1 MAKVNA
7 KTLKTY
13 NHQGFLT
20 SNSGANNSDS
30 PLYPTQE
37 DAYYI
42 DAWSGIELTD
52 PNPAKLVK
60 DIEEGVYDKVHFP
73 TKRFLNDLKVKDLA
87 GGLKKFNNLHEL
99 DEQPEGEHFVFY
111 LDGVPKHQQ
120 SKTREIIIRVM
131 SHPDFIYRKE
141 QNSGRKPQIIVNKGL
156 QSVLAWGI
164 HRNQTDHL
172 GNVIP
177 DHFHIFRSAHCITD
191 KNYGVSTNDKGE
203 FTPFINAA
211 NPNKRIVNAALLL
224 KDNKVRLIVENQ
236 INRALADAGIE
247 ATVEIGSLQEKIGA
261 PEDLKSE
268 KIKKEAEEN
277 NEPFAEV
284 AQKHI
289 NDQSL
294 SEEDISDSLS
304 SHGNLDEESIEKLED
319 IIKKTAFDSVQQVKL
334 KQSRIKDLMAEIVK
348 EEQEL
353 QAINKGILYEAK
365 YIQTKNLLNET
376 SRKLE
381 SVNKELEEANKL
393 NDDFNEKI
401 IENTNT
407 ISNLNDEL
415 ARERKYNEE
424 QELQLNQLEKEL
436 ETEKNINAENSAL
449 ITTLTDK
456 NTVLTANL
464 EVEQEKTADLTDK
477 NAILAANLELEQGKT
492 AELTAENAEL
502 KEKHKIEIATLRSE
516 FAQKLVKYRKNF
528 VARVKNKVAT
538 AVEHAIQAFRDNE
551 LPSLL
556 KDATTK
562 AVSEYKLKELPGKIR
577 KIREEEAKKS
587 EKEIKA
593 LTNDVSTLKTN
604 VDTLTADK
612 DTLQKDFDELFNA
625 SKEKATE
632 MNNEIARLKEI
643 LKSNGINPDGDNSPK
658 KPKNDNKI

>member
-7 KTLKTY
+7 KGLKTY

-20 SNSGANNSDS
+20 SNSGANSSDS

-42 DAWSGIELTD
+42 DAWSGIEITD

-87 GGLKKFNNLHEL
+87 GGLKKFNKLHEL

-111 LDGVPKHQQ
+111 LDGVPKHLQ
-120 SKTREIIIRVM
+120 SKTREIIIREI
-131 SHPDFIYRKE
+131 SHPDFIFRKE

-177 DHFHIFRSAHCITD
+177 DHFHLFRSAHCITD

-203 FTPFINAA
+203 FIPFINAA

-224 KDNKVRLIVENQ
+224 KDNKVRTIVENQ
-236 INRALADAGIE
+236 INMALAAAGIE
-247 ATVEIGSLQEKIGA
+247 ATVTLGSLQEEIGA
-261 PEDLKSE
+261 TDEIKSE
-268 KIKKEAEEN
+268 KLKKEAEEN
-277 NEPFAEV
+277 NKPLADV
-284 AQKHI
+284 AQEHI
-289 NDQSL
+289 NDESL
-294 SEEDISDSLS
+294 DDEEISDSLMQ
-304 SHGNLDEESIEKLED
+304 HGNLSEQSIEKLES
-319 IIKKTAFDSVQQVKL
+319 IINKTAFDSNEQVRR
-334 KQSRIKDLMAEIVK
+334 KQAQIKELMAELV
-348 EEQEL
+348 EREQEL

-365 YIQTKNLLNET
+365 YIHAKNLLNET

-381 SVNKELEEANKL
+381 SVNKELEESNKL
-393 NDDFNEKI
+393 NDEFNEKI

-424 QELQLNQLEKEL
+424 QELQLNQLEADLEL
-436 ETEKNINAENSAL
+436 EKNINAENSEL

-456 NTVLTANL
+456 NAALAANL
-464 EVEQEKTADLTDK
+464 EVEQE
-477 NAILAANLELEQGKT
+477 KT

-502 KEKHKIEIATLRSE
+502 KEKHKVEIATLRSE

-528 VARVKNKVAT
+528 VARVRNKVAT
-538 AVEHAIQAFRDNE
+538 AVEHAIQAFKDNQ

-562 AVSEYKLKELPGKIR
+562 AVSEYKLKELPGKL
-577 KIREEEAKKS
+577 KKVREEEATKS
-587 EKEIKA
+587 AKEIKA
-593 LTNDVSTLKTN
+593 LTNDVN
-604 VDTLTADK
+604 TLTADK

>member
-7 KTLKTY
+7 KGLKTY

-20 SNSGANNSDS
+20 SNSGANSSDS

-42 DAWSGIELTD
+42 DAWSGIEITD

-87 GGLKKFNNLHEL
+87 GGLKKFNKLHEL

-111 LDGVPKHQQ
+111 LDGVPKHLQ
-120 SKTREIIIRVM
+120 SKTREIIIREI
-131 SHPDFIYRKE
+131 SHPDFIFRKE

-177 DHFHIFRSAHCITD
+177 DHFHLFRSAHCITD

-236 INRALADAGIE
+236 INRALAAAGIE
-247 ATVEIGSLQEKIGA
+247 ATVTLGSLQEEIGA
-261 PEDLKSE
+261 TDEIKSE
-268 KIKKEAEEN
+268 KLKKEAEEN
-277 NEPFAEV
+277 NKPLADV
-284 AQKHI
+284 AQEHI
-289 NDQSL
+289 NDESL
-294 SEEDISDSLS
+294 DDEEISDSLMQ
-304 SHGNLDEESIEKLED
+304 HGNLSEQSIEKLES
-319 IIKKTAFDSVQQVKL
+319 IINKTAFDSNEQVRR
-334 KQSRIKDLMAEIVK
+334 KQAQIKELMAELV
-348 EEQEL
+348 EREQEL

-365 YIQTKNLLNET
+365 YIHAKNLLNET

-381 SVNKELEEANKL
+381 AVNKELEESNKL
-393 NDDFNEKI
+393 NDEFNEKI

-424 QELQLNQLEKEL
+424 QELQLNQLEADLEL
-436 ETEKNINAENSAL
+436 EKNINAENSEL

-456 NTVLTANL
+456 NTDLTANL
-464 EVEQEKTADLTDK
+464 EVEQE
-477 NAILAANLELEQGKT
+477 KT

-502 KEKHKIEIATLRSE
+502 KEKHKVEIATLRSE

-528 VARVKNKVAT
+528 VARVRNKVAT
-538 AVEHAIQAFRDNE
+538 AVEHAIQAFKDNQ

-562 AVSEYKLKELPGKIR
+562 AVSEYKLKELPGKL
-577 KIREEEAKKS
+577 KKVREEEATKS
-587 EKEIKA
+587 AKEIKA
-593 LTNDVSTLKTN
+593 LTNDVN
-604 VDTLTADK
+604 TLTADK

-658 KPKNDNKI
+658 KPKNDKK

>member
-7 KTLKTY
+7 KGLKTY

-20 SNSGANNSDS
+20 SNSGANSSDS

-42 DAWSGIELTD
+42 DAWSGIEITD

-87 GGLKKFNNLHEL
+87 GGLKKFNKLHEL

-111 LDGVPKHQQ
+111 LDGVPKHLQ
-120 SKTREIIIRVM
+120 SKTREIIIREI
-131 SHPDFIYRKE
+131 SHPDFIFRKE

-177 DHFHIFRSAHCITD
+177 DHFHLFRSAHCITD

-224 KDNKVRLIVENQ
+224 KDNKVRTIVENQ
-236 INRALADAGIE
+236 INMALAAAGIE
-247 ATVEIGSLQEKIGA
+247 ATVTLGSLQEEIGA
-261 PEDLKSE
+261 TDEIKSE
-268 KIKKEAEEN
+268 KLKKEAEEN
-277 NEPFAEV
+277 NKPLADV
-284 AQKHI
+284 AQEHI
-289 NDQSL
+289 NDESL
-294 SEEDISDSLS
+294 DDEEISDSLMQ
-304 SHGNLDEESIEKLED
+304 HGNLSEQSIEKLES
-319 IIKKTAFDSVQQVKL
+319 IINKTAFDSNEQVRR
-334 KQSRIKDLMAEIVK
+334 KQAQIKELMAELV
-348 EEQEL
+348 EREQEL

-365 YIQTKNLLNET
+365 YIHAKNLLNET

-381 SVNKELEEANKL
+381 SVNKELEESNKL
-393 NDDFNEKI
+393 NDEFNEKI

-424 QELQLNQLEKEL
+424 QELQLNQLETEL
-436 ETEKNINAENSAL
+436 KTERNINAENSAL

-456 NTVLTANL
+456 NTDLTANL
-464 EVEQEKTADLTDK
+464 EVEQE
-477 NAILAANLELEQGKT
+477 KT

-502 KEKHKIEIATLRSE
+502 KEKHKVEIATLRSE

-538 AVEHAIQAFRDNE
+538 AVEHAIQAFKDNQ

-577 KIREEEAKKS
+577 KIREEEATKS
-587 EKEIKA
+587 ANEIKA
-593 LTNDVSTLKTN
+593 LTNDVSILKTN
-604 VDTLTADK
+604 VETLTADK

-658 KPKNDNKI
+658 KPKNDKK

>member
-7 KTLKTY
+7 KGLKTY

-20 SNSGANNSDS
+20 SNSGANSSDS

-42 DAWSGIELTD
+42 DAWSGIEITD

-87 GGLKKFNNLHEL
+87 GGLKKFNKLHEL

-111 LDGVPKHQQ
+111 LDGVPKHLQ
-120 SKTREIIIRVM
+120 SKTREIIIREI
-131 SHPDFIYRKE
+131 SHPDFIFRKE

-177 DHFHIFRSAHCITD
+177 DHFHLFRSAHCITD

-224 KDNKVRLIVENQ
+224 KDYKVRLIVENQ
-236 INRALADAGIE
+236 INRALAAAGIE
-247 ATVEIGSLQEKIGA
+247 ATVTLGSLQEEIGA
-261 PEDLKSE
+261 TDEIKSE
-268 KIKKEAEEN
+268 KLKKEAEEN
-277 NEPFAEV
+277 NKPLADV
-284 AQKHI
+284 AQEHI
-289 NDQSL
+289 NDESL
-294 SEEDISDSLS
+294 DDEEISDSLMQ
-304 SHGNLDEESIEKLED
+304 HGNLSEQSIEKLES
-319 IIKKTAFDSVQQVKL
+319 IINKTAFDSNEQVRR
-334 KQSRIKDLMAEIVK
+334 KQAQIKELMAELV
-348 EEQEL
+348 EREQEL

-365 YIQTKNLLNET
+365 YIHAKNLLNET

-381 SVNKELEEANKL
+381 SVNKELEESNKL
-393 NDDFNEKI
+393 NDEFNEKI

-424 QELQLNQLEKEL
+424 QELQLNQLETEL
-436 ETEKNINAENSAL
+436 ETERNINAENSAL

-456 NTVLTANL
+456 NTDLTANL
-464 EVEQEKTADLTDK
+464 EVEQE
-477 NAILAANLELEQGKT
+477 KT

-502 KEKHKIEIATLRSE
+502 KEKHKVEIATLRSE

-538 AVEHAIQAFRDNE
+538 AVEHAIQAFKDNQ

-577 KIREEEAKKS
+577 KIREEEATKS
-587 EKEIKA
+587 ANEIKA
-593 LTNDVSTLKTN
+593 LTNDVSILKTN
-604 VDTLTADK
+604 VETLTADK

-658 KPKNDNKI
+658 KPKNDKKI

>member
-1 MAKVNA
+1 KELQMAKVNA
-7 KTLKTY
+7 KGLKTY

-20 SNSGANNSDS
+20 SNSGANSSDS

-42 DAWSGIELTD
+42 DAWSGIEITD

-87 GGLKKFNNLHEL
+87 GGLKKFNKLHEL

-111 LDGVPKHQQ
+111 LDGVPKHLQ
-120 SKTREIIIRVM
+120 SKTREIIIREI
-131 SHPDFIYRKE
+131 SHPDFIFRKE

-177 DHFHIFRSAHCITD
+177 DHFHLFRSAHCITD

-203 FTPFINAA
+203 FIPFINAA

-224 KDNKVRLIVENQ
+224 KDNKVRTIVENQ
-236 INRALADAGIE
+236 INMALAAAGIE
-247 ATVEIGSLQEKIGA
+247 ATVTLGSLQEEIGA
-261 PEDLKSE
+261 TDEIKSE
-268 KIKKEAEEN
+268 KLKKEAEEN
-277 NEPFAEV
+277 NKPLADV
-284 AQKHI
+284 AQEHI
-289 NDQSL
+289 NDESL
-294 SEEDISDSLS
+294 DDEEISDSLMQ
-304 SHGNLDEESIEKLED
+304 HGNLSEQSIEKLES
-319 IIKKTAFDSVQQVKL
+319 IINKTAFDSNEQVRR
-334 KQSRIKDLMAEIVK
+334 KQAQIKELMAELV
-348 EEQEL
+348 EREQEL

-365 YIQTKNLLNET
+365 YIHAKNLLNET

-381 SVNKELEEANKL
+381 SVNKELEESNKL
-393 NDDFNEKI
+393 NDEFNEKI

-424 QELQLNQLEKEL
+424 QELQLNQLETEL
-436 ETEKNINAENSAL
+436 ETERNINAKNSAL

-464 EVEQEKTADLTDK
+464 EVEQEKTA
-477 NAILAANLELEQGKT
+477 
-492 AELTAENAEL
+492 ELTAENAEL
-502 KEKHKIEIATLRSE
+502 KEKHKVEIATLRSE

-528 VARVKNKVAT
+528 VARVRNKVAT
-538 AVEHAIQAFRDNE
+538 AVEHAIQAFKDNQ

-562 AVSEYKLKELPGKIR
+562 AVSEYKLKELPGKL
-577 KIREEEAKKS
+577 KKVREEEATKS
-587 EKEIKA
+587 AKEIKA
-593 LTNDVSTLKTN
+593 LTNDVN
-604 VDTLTADK
+604 TLTADK

>member
-7 KTLKTY
+7 KGLKTY

-20 SNSGANNSDS
+20 SNSGANSSDS

-42 DAWSGIELTD
+42 DAWSGIEITD

-87 GGLKKFNNLHEL
+87 GGLKKFNKLHEL

-111 LDGVPKHQQ
+111 LDGVPKHLQ
-120 SKTREIIIRVM
+120 SKTREIIIREI
-131 SHPDFIYRKE
+131 SHPDFIFRKE

-177 DHFHIFRSAHCITD
+177 DHFHLFRSAHCITD

-203 FTPFINAA
+203 FIPFINAA

-224 KDNKVRLIVENQ
+224 KDNKVRTIVENQ
-236 INRALADAGIE
+236 INMALAAAGIE
-247 ATVEIGSLQEKIGA
+247 ATVTLGSLQEEIGA
-261 PEDLKSE
+261 TDEIKSE
-268 KIKKEAEEN
+268 KLKKEAEEN
-277 NEPFAEV
+277 NKPLADV
-284 AQKHI
+284 AQEHI
-289 NDQSL
+289 NDESL
-294 SEEDISDSLS
+294 DDEEISDSLMQ
-304 SHGNLDEESIEKLED
+304 HGNLSEQSIEKLES
-319 IIKKTAFDSVQQVKL
+319 IINKTAFDSNEQVRR
-334 KQSRIKDLMAEIVK
+334 KQAQIKELMAELV
-348 EEQEL
+348 EREQEL

-365 YIQTKNLLNET
+365 YIHAKNLLNET

-381 SVNKELEEANKL
+381 SVNKELEESNKL
-393 NDDFNEKI
+393 NDEFNEKI

-424 QELQLNQLEKEL
+424 QELQLNQLETEL
-436 ETEKNINAENSAL
+436 ETERNINAKNSAL

-456 NTVLTANL
+456 NTVLT
-464 EVEQEKTADLTDK
+464 
-477 NAILAANLELEQGKT
+477 ANLELEQGKT

-502 KEKHKIEIATLRSE
+502 KEKHKVEIATLRSE

-528 VARVKNKVAT
+528 VARVRNKVAT
-538 AVEHAIQAFRDNE
+538 AVEHAIQAFKDNQ

-562 AVSEYKLKELPGKIR
+562 AVSEYKLKELPGKL
-577 KIREEEAKKS
+577 KKVREEEATKS
-587 EKEIKA
+587 AKEIKA
-593 LTNDVSTLKTN
+593 LTNDVN
-604 VDTLTADK
+604 TLTADK

>member
-7 KTLKTY
+7 KGLKTY

-20 SNSGANNSDS
+20 SNSGANSSDS

-42 DAWSGIELTD
+42 DAWSGIEITD

-73 TKRFLNDLKVKDLA
+73 TKIFLNDLKVKDLA
-87 GGLKKFNNLHEL
+87 GGLKKFNKLHEL

-111 LDGVPKHQQ
+111 LDGVPKHLQ
-120 SKTREIIIRVM
+120 SKTREIIIREI
-131 SHPDFIYRKE
+131 SHPDFIFRKE

-177 DHFHIFRSAHCITD
+177 DHFHLFRSAHCITD

-203 FTPFINAA
+203 FIPFINAA

-224 KDNKVRLIVENQ
+224 KDNKVRTIVENQ
-236 INRALADAGIE
+236 INMALAAAGIE
-247 ATVEIGSLQEKIGA
+247 ATVTLGSLQEEIGA
-261 PEDLKSE
+261 TDEIKSE
-268 KIKKEAEEN
+268 KLKKEAEEN
-277 NEPFAEV
+277 NKPLADV
-284 AQKHI
+284 AQEHI
-289 NDQSL
+289 NDESL
-294 SEEDISDSLS
+294 DDEEISDSLMQ
-304 SHGNLDEESIEKLED
+304 HGNLSEQSIEKLES
-319 IIKKTAFDSVQQVKL
+319 IINKTAFDSNEQVRR
-334 KQSRIKDLMAEIVK
+334 KQAQIKELMAELV
-348 EEQEL
+348 EREQEL

-365 YIQTKNLLNET
+365 YIHAKNLLNET

-381 SVNKELEEANKL
+381 SVNKELEESNKL
-393 NDDFNEKI
+393 NDEFNEKI

-424 QELQLNQLEKEL
+424 QELQLNQLEADLEL
-436 ETEKNINAENSAL
+436 EKNINAENSEL

-456 NTVLTANL
+456 NAALAANL
-464 EVEQEKTADLTDK
+464 EVEQE
-477 NAILAANLELEQGKT
+477 KT

-502 KEKHKIEIATLRSE
+502 KEKHKVEIATLRSE

-528 VARVKNKVAT
+528 VARVRNKVAT
-538 AVEHAIQAFRDNE
+538 AVEHAIQAFKDNQ

-562 AVSEYKLKELPGKIR
+562 AVSEYKLKELPGKL
-577 KIREEEAKKS
+577 KKVREEEATKS
-587 EKEIKA
+587 AKEIKA
-593 LTNDVSTLKTN
+593 LTNDVN
-604 VDTLTADK
+604 TLTADK

>member
-7 KTLKTY
+7 KGLKTY

-20 SNSGANNSDS
+20 SNSGANSSDS

-42 DAWSGIELTD
+42 DAWSGIEITD

-87 GGLKKFNNLHEL
+87 GGLKKFNKLHEL

-111 LDGVPKHQQ
+111 LDGVPKHLQ
-120 SKTREIIIRVM
+120 SKTREIIIREI
-131 SHPDFIYRKE
+131 SHPDFIFRKE

-177 DHFHIFRSAHCITD
+177 DHFHLFRSAHCITD

-203 FTPFINAA
+203 FIPFINAA

-224 KDNKVRLIVENQ
+224 KDNKVRTIVENQ
-236 INRALADAGIE
+236 INMALAAAGIE
-247 ATVEIGSLQEKIGA
+247 ATVTLGSLQEEIGA
-261 PEDLKSE
+261 TDEIKSE
-268 KIKKEAEEN
+268 KLKKEAEEN
-277 NEPFAEV
+277 NKPLADV
-284 AQKHI
+284 AQEHI
-289 NDQSL
+289 NDESL
-294 SEEDISDSLS
+294 DDEEISDSLMQ
-304 SHGNLDEESIEKLED
+304 HGNLSEQSIEKLES
-319 IIKKTAFDSVQQVKL
+319 IINKTAFDSNEQVRR
-334 KQSRIKDLMAEIVK
+334 KQAQIKELMAELV
-348 EEQEL
+348 EREQEL

-365 YIQTKNLLNET
+365 YIHAKNILNET

-381 SVNKELEEANKL
+381 SVNKDLEESNKL
-393 NDDFNEKI
+393 NDEFNEKI

-424 QELQLNQLEKEL
+424 QELQLNQLEIEL
-436 ETEKNINAENSAL
+436 ETERNINAKNSAL

-464 EVEQEKTADLTDK
+464 EVEQEKTA
-477 NAILAANLELEQGKT
+477 
-492 AELTAENAEL
+492 ELTAENAEL
-502 KEKHKIEIATLRSE
+502 KEKHKVEIATLRSE

-528 VARVKNKVAT
+528 VARVRNKVAT
-538 AVEHAIQAFRDNE
+538 AVEHAIQAFKDNQ

-562 AVSEYKLKELPGKIR
+562 AVSEYKLKELPGKL
-577 KIREEEAKKS
+577 KKVREEEATKS
-587 EKEIKA
+587 AKEIKA
-593 LTNDVSTLKTN
+593 LTNDVN
-604 VDTLTADK
+604 TLTADK

>member
-7 KTLKTY
+7 KGLKTY

-20 SNSGANNSDS
+20 SNSGANSSDS

-42 DAWSGIELTD
+42 DAWSGIEITD

-87 GGLKKFNNLHEL
+87 GGLKKFNKLHEL

-111 LDGVPKHQQ
+111 LDGVPKHLQ
-120 SKTREIIIRVM
+120 SKTREIIIREI
-131 SHPDFIYRKE
+131 SHPDFIFRKE

-177 DHFHIFRSAHCITD
+177 DHFHLFRSAHCITD

-203 FTPFINAA
+203 FIPFINAA

-224 KDNKVRLIVENQ
+224 KDNKVRTIVENQ
-236 INRALADAGIE
+236 INMALAAAGIE
-247 ATVEIGSLQEKIGA
+247 ATVTLGSLQEEIGA
-261 PEDLKSE
+261 TDEIKSE
-268 KIKKEAEEN
+268 KLKKEAEEN
-277 NEPFAEV
+277 NKPLADV
-284 AQKHI
+284 AQEHI
-289 NDQSL
+289 NDESL
-294 SEEDISDSLS
+294 DDEEISDSLMQY
-304 SHGNLDEESIEKLED
+304 GNLSEQSIEKLES
-319 IIKKTAFDSVQQVKL
+319 IINKTAFDSNEQVRR
-334 KQSRIKDLMAEIVK
+334 KQAQIKELMAELV
-348 EEQEL
+348 EREQEL

-365 YIQTKNLLNET
+365 YIHAKNLLNET

-381 SVNKELEEANKL
+381 SVNKELEESNKL
-393 NDDFNEKI
+393 NDEFNEKI

-424 QELQLNQLEKEL
+424 QELQLNQLETEL
-436 ETEKNINAENSAL
+436 KTERNINAENSAL

-456 NTVLTANL
+456 NTV
-464 EVEQEKTADLTDK
+464 
-477 NAILAANLELEQGKT
+477 LAANLELEQGKT

-502 KEKHKIEIATLRSE
+502 KEKHKVEIATLRSE

-528 VARVKNKVAT
+528 VARVRNKVAT
-538 AVEHAIQAFRDNE
+538 AVEHAIQAFKDNQ

-562 AVSEYKLKELPGKIR
+562 AVSEYKLKELPGKL
-577 KIREEEAKKS
+577 KKVREEEATKS
-587 EKEIKA
+587 AKEIKA
-593 LTNDVSTLKTN
+593 LTNDVN
-604 VDTLTADK
+604 TLTADK

-658 KPKNDNKI
+658 KPKNDKK

>member
-7 KTLKTY
+7 KGLKTY

-20 SNSGANNSDS
+20 SNSGANSSDS

-42 DAWSGIELTD
+42 DAWSGIEITD

-87 GGLKKFNNLHEL
+87 GGLKKFNKLHEL

-111 LDGVPKHQQ
+111 LDGVPKHLQ
-120 SKTREIIIRVM
+120 SKTREIIIREI
-131 SHPDFIYRKE
+131 SHPDFIFRKE

-177 DHFHIFRSAHCITD
+177 DHFHLFRSAHCITD

-203 FTPFINAA
+203 FIPFINAA

-224 KDNKVRLIVENQ
+224 KDNKVRTIVENQ
-236 INRALADAGIE
+236 INMALAAAGIE
-247 ATVEIGSLQEKIGA
+247 ATVTLGSLQEEIGA
-261 PEDLKSE
+261 TDEIKSE
-268 KIKKEAEEN
+268 KLKKEAEEN
-277 NEPFAEV
+277 NKPLADV
-284 AQKHI
+284 AQEHI
-289 NDQSL
+289 NDESL
-294 SEEDISDSLS
+294 DDEEISDSLMQ
-304 SHGNLDEESIEKLED
+304 HGNLSEQSIEKLES
-319 IIKKTAFDSVQQVKL
+319 IINKTAFDSNEQVRR
-334 KQSRIKDLMAEIVK
+334 KQAQIKELMAELV
-348 EEQEL
+348 EREQEL

-365 YIQTKNLLNET
+365 YIHAKNLLNET

-464 EVEQEKTADLTDK
+464 EVEQ
-477 NAILAANLELEQGKT
+477 GKT

-502 KEKHKIEIATLRSE
+502 KEKHKVEITTLRSE

-528 VARVKNKVAT
+528 MARVKNKVAT

-577 KIREEEAKKS
+577 KVREEEAKKS

-604 VDTLTADK
+604 VNILTADK
-612 DTLQKDFDELFNA
+612 DILQKDFDELFNA

>member
-7 KTLKTY
+7 KGLKTY

-20 SNSGANNSDS
+20 SNSGANSSDS

-42 DAWSGIELTD
+42 DAWSGIEITD

-87 GGLKKFNNLHEL
+87 GGLKKFNKLHEL

-111 LDGVPKHQQ
+111 LDGVPKHLQ
-120 SKTREIIIRVM
+120 SKTREIIIREI
-131 SHPDFIYRKE
+131 SHPDFIFRKE

-177 DHFHIFRSAHCITD
+177 DHFHLFRSAHCITD

-203 FTPFINAA
+203 FIPFINAA

-224 KDNKVRLIVENQ
+224 KDNKVRTIVENQ
-236 INRALADAGIE
+236 INMALAAAGIE
-247 ATVEIGSLQEKIGA
+247 ATVTLGSLQEEIGA
-261 PEDLKSE
+261 TDEIKSE
-268 KIKKEAEEN
+268 KLKKEAEEN
-277 NEPFAEV
+277 NKPLADV
-284 AQKHI
+284 AQEHI
-289 NDQSL
+289 NDESL
-294 SEEDISDSLS
+294 DDEEISDSLMQ
-304 SHGNLDEESIEKLED
+304 HGNLSEQSIEKLES
-319 IIKKTAFDSVQQVKL
+319 IINKTAFDSNEQVRR
-334 KQSRIKDLMAEIVK
+334 KQAQIKELMAELV
-348 EEQEL
+348 EREQEL

-365 YIQTKNLLNET
+365 YIHAKNLLNET

-381 SVNKELEEANKL
+381 SVNKELEESNKL
-393 NDDFNEKI
+393 NDEFNEKI

-424 QELQLNQLEKEL
+424 QELQLNQLETEL
-436 ETEKNINAENSAL
+436 ETERNINAKNSAL

-456 NTVLTANL
+456 NTVLT
-464 EVEQEKTADLTDK
+464 
-477 NAILAANLELEQGKT
+477 ANLELEQGKT

-502 KEKHKIEIATLRSE
+502 KEKHKVEIATLRSE

-528 VARVKNKVAT
+528 VARVRNKVAT
-538 AVEHAIQAFRDNE
+538 AVEHAIQAFKDNQ

-562 AVSEYKLKELPGKIR
+562 AVSEYKLKELPGKL
-577 KIREEEAKKS
+577 KKVREEEATKS
-587 EKEIKA
+587 AKEIKA
-593 LTNDVSTLKTN
+593 LTNDVN
-604 VDTLTADK
+604 TLTADK

-625 SKEKATE
+625 SKEKVTE

-658 KPKNDNKI
+658 KPKNDKK

>member
-7 KTLKTY
+7 KGLKTY

-20 SNSGANNSDS
+20 SNSGANSSDS

-42 DAWSGIELTD
+42 DAWSGIEITD

-87 GGLKKFNNLHEL
+87 GGLKKFNKLHEL

-111 LDGVPKHQQ
+111 LDGVPKHLQ
-120 SKTREIIIRVM
+120 SKTREIIIREI
-131 SHPDFIYRKE
+131 SHPDFIFRKE

-177 DHFHIFRSAHCITD
+177 DHFHLFRSAHCITD

-203 FTPFINAA
+203 FIPFINAA

-224 KDNKVRLIVENQ
+224 KDNKVRTIVENQ
-236 INRALADAGIE
+236 INMALAAAGIE
-247 ATVEIGSLQEKIGA
+247 ATVTLGSLQEEIGA
-261 PEDLKSE
+261 TDEIKSE
-268 KIKKEAEEN
+268 KLKKEAEEN
-277 NEPFAEV
+277 NKPLADV
-284 AQKHI
+284 AQEHI
-289 NDQSL
+289 NDESL
-294 SEEDISDSLS
+294 DDEEISDSLMQ
-304 SHGNLDEESIEKLED
+304 HGNLSEQSIEKLES
-319 IIKKTAFDSVQQVKL
+319 IINKTAFDSNEQVRR
-334 KQSRIKDLMAEIVK
+334 KQSQIKELMAELV
-348 EEQEL
+348 EREQEL

-365 YIQTKNLLNET
+365 YIHAKNLLNET

-381 SVNKELEEANKL
+381 SVNKELEESNKL
-393 NDDFNEKI
+393 NDEFNEKI

-424 QELQLNQLEKEL
+424 QELQLNQLETEL
-436 ETEKNINAENSAL
+436 KTERNINAENSAL

-456 NTVLTANL
+456 NTV
-464 EVEQEKTADLTDK
+464 
-477 NAILAANLELEQGKT
+477 LAANLELEQGKT

-502 KEKHKIEIATLRSE
+502 KEKHKVEIATLRSE

-562 AVSEYKLKELPGKIR
+562 AVSEYKLKELPGKLR
-577 KIREEEAKKS
+577 KVREEEAKKS

-604 VDTLTADK
+604 VNTLTADK

>member
-7 KTLKTY
+7 KGLKTY

-20 SNSGANNSDS
+20 SNSGANSSDS

-42 DAWSGIELTD
+42 DAWSGIEITD

-87 GGLKKFNNLHEL
+87 GGLKKFNKLHEL

-111 LDGVPKHQQ
+111 LDGVPKHLQ
-120 SKTREIIIRVM
+120 SKTREIIIREI
-131 SHPDFIYRKE
+131 SHPDFIFRKE

-177 DHFHIFRSAHCITD
+177 DHFHLFRSAHCITD

-224 KDNKVRLIVENQ
+224 KDNKVRTIVENQ
-236 INRALADAGIE
+236 INMALAAAGIE
-247 ATVEIGSLQEKIGA
+247 ATVTLGSLQEEIGA
-261 PEDLKSE
+261 TDEIKSE
-268 KIKKEAEEN
+268 KLKKEAEEN
-277 NEPFAEV
+277 NKPLADV
-284 AQKHI
+284 AQEHI
-289 NDQSL
+289 NDESL
-294 SEEDISDSLS
+294 DDEEISDSLMQ
-304 SHGNLDEESIEKLED
+304 HGNLSEQSIEKLES
-319 IIKKTAFDSVQQVKL
+319 IINKTAFDSNEQVRR
-334 KQSRIKDLMAEIVK
+334 KQAQIKELMAELV
-348 EEQEL
+348 EREQEL

-365 YIQTKNLLNET
+365 YIHAKNLLNET

-381 SVNKELEEANKL
+381 SVNKELEESNKL
-393 NDDFNEKI
+393 NDEFNEKI

-424 QELQLNQLEKEL
+424 QELQLNQLEADLEL
-436 ETEKNINAENSAL
+436 EKNINAENSEL

-456 NTVLTANL
+456 NAALAANL
-464 EVEQEKTADLTDK
+464 EVEQE
-477 NAILAANLELEQGKT
+477 KT

-502 KEKHKIEIATLRSE
+502 REKHKVEIATLRSE

-562 AVSEYKLKELPGKIR
+562 AVSEYKLKELPGKLR
-577 KIREEEAKKS
+577 KVREEEAKKS
-587 EKEIKA
+587 AKEIKA
-593 LTNDVSTLKTN
+593 LTNDVN
-604 VDTLTADK
+604 TLTADK

-658 KPKNDNKI
+658 KPKNDKK

>member
-7 KTLKTY
+7 KGLKTY

-20 SNSGANNSDS
+20 SNSGANSSDS

-42 DAWSGIELTD
+42 DAWSGIEITD

-87 GGLKKFNNLHEL
+87 GGLKKFNKLHEL

-111 LDGVPKHQQ
+111 LDGVPKHLQ
-120 SKTREIIIRVM
+120 SKTREIIIREI
-131 SHPDFIYRKE
+131 SHPDFIFRKE

-177 DHFHIFRSAHCITD
+177 DHFHLFRSAHCITD

-203 FTPFINAA
+203 FIPFINAA

-224 KDNKVRLIVENQ
+224 KDNKVRTIVENQ
-236 INRALADAGIE
+236 INMALAAAGIE
-247 ATVEIGSLQEKIGA
+247 ATVTLGSLQEEIGA
-261 PEDLKSE
+261 TDEIKSE
-268 KIKKEAEEN
+268 KLKKEAEEN
-277 NEPFAEV
+277 NKPLADV
-284 AQKHI
+284 AQEHI
-289 NDQSL
+289 NDESL
-294 SEEDISDSLS
+294 DDEEISDSLMQ
-304 SHGNLDEESIEKLED
+304 HGNLSEQSIEKLES
-319 IIKKTAFDSVQQVKL
+319 IINKTAFDSNEQVRR
-334 KQSRIKDLMAEIVK
+334 KQAQIKELMAELV
-348 EEQEL
+348 EREQEL

-365 YIQTKNLLNET
+365 YIHAKNLLNET

-381 SVNKELEEANKL
+381 SVNKELEVSNKL
-393 NDDFNEKI
+393 NDEFNEKI

-424 QELQLNQLEKEL
+424 QELQLNQLETEL
-436 ETEKNINAENSAL
+436 ETERNINAKNSAL

-456 NTVLTANL
+456 NTVLT
-464 EVEQEKTADLTDK
+464 
-477 NAILAANLELEQGKT
+477 ANLELEQGKT

-502 KEKHKIEIATLRSE
+502 KEKHKVEIATLRSE

-528 VARVKNKVAT
+528 VARVRNKVAT
-538 AVEHAIQAFRDNE
+538 AVEHAIQAFKDNQ

-562 AVSEYKLKELPGKIR
+562 AVSEYKLKELPGKL
-577 KIREEEAKKS
+577 KKVREEEATKS
-587 EKEIKA
+587 AKEIKA
-593 LTNDVSTLKTN
+593 LTNDVN
-604 VDTLTADK
+604 TLTADK

-658 KPKNDNKI
+658 KPKNDKK

>member
-7 KTLKTY
+7 KGLKTY

-20 SNSGANNSDS
+20 SNSGANSSDS

-42 DAWSGIELTD
+42 DAWSGIEITD

-87 GGLKKFNNLHEL
+87 GGLKKFNKLHEL

-111 LDGVPKHQQ
+111 LDGVPKHLQ
-120 SKTREIIIRVM
+120 SKTREIIIREI
-131 SHPDFIYRKE
+131 SHPDFIFRKE

-177 DHFHIFRSAHCITD
+177 DHFHLFRSAHCITD

-203 FTPFINAA
+203 FIPFINAA

-224 KDNKVRLIVENQ
+224 KDNKVRTIVENQ
-236 INRALADAGIE
+236 INMALAAAGIE
-247 ATVEIGSLQEKIGA
+247 ATVTLGSLQEEIGA
-261 PEDLKSE
+261 TDEIKSE
-268 KIKKEAEEN
+268 KLKKEAEEN
-277 NEPFAEV
+277 NKPLADV
-284 AQKHI
+284 AQEHI
-289 NDQSL
+289 NDESL
-294 SEEDISDSLS
+294 DDEEISDSLMQ
-304 SHGNLDEESIEKLED
+304 HGNLSEQSIEKLES
-319 IIKKTAFDSVQQVKL
+319 IINKTAFDSNEQVRR
-334 KQSRIKDLMAEIVK
+334 KQAQIKELMAELV
-348 EEQEL
+348 EREQEL

-365 YIQTKNLLNET
+365 YIHAKNLLNET

-381 SVNKELEEANKL
+381 SVNKELEESNKL
-393 NDDFNEKI
+393 NDEFNEKI

-424 QELQLNQLEKEL
+424 QELQLNQLETEL
-436 ETEKNINAENSAL
+436 KTERNINAKNSAL

-464 EVEQEKTADLTDK
+464 EVEQEKTA
-477 NAILAANLELEQGKT
+477 
-492 AELTAENAEL
+492 ELTAENAEL
-502 KEKHKIEIATLRSE
+502 KEKHKVEIATLRSE

-528 VARVKNKVAT
+528 VARVRNKVAT
-538 AVEHAIQAFRDNE
+538 AVEHAIQAFKDNQ

-562 AVSEYKLKELPGKIR
+562 AVSEYKLKELPGKL
-577 KIREEEAKKS
+577 KKVREEEATKS
-587 EKEIKA
+587 AKEIKA
-593 LTNDVSTLKTN
+593 LTNDVN
-604 VDTLTADK
+604 TLTADK

>member
-7 KTLKTY
+7 KGLKTY

-20 SNSGANNSDS
+20 SNSGANSSDS

-42 DAWSGIELTD
+42 DAWSGIEITD

-87 GGLKKFNNLHEL
+87 GGLKKFNKLHEL

-111 LDGVPKHQQ
+111 LDGVPKHLQ
-120 SKTREIIIRVM
+120 SKTREIIIREI
-131 SHPDFIYRKE
+131 SHPDFIFRKE

-177 DHFHIFRSAHCITD
+177 DHFHLFRSAHCITD

-224 KDNKVRLIVENQ
+224 KDNKVRTIVENQ
-236 INRALADAGIE
+236 INMALAAAGIE
-247 ATVEIGSLQEKIGA
+247 ATVTLGSLQEEIGA
-261 PEDLKSE
+261 TDEIKSE
-268 KIKKEAEEN
+268 KLKKEAEEN
-277 NEPFAEV
+277 NKPLADV
-284 AQKHI
+284 AQEHI
-289 NDQSL
+289 NDESL
-294 SEEDISDSLS
+294 DDEEISDSLMQ
-304 SHGNLDEESIEKLED
+304 HGNLSEQSIEKLES
-319 IIKKTAFDSVQQVKL
+319 IINKTAFDSNEQVRR
-334 KQSRIKDLMAEIVK
+334 KQAQIKELMAELV
-348 EEQEL
+348 EREQEL

-365 YIQTKNLLNET
+365 YIHAKNLLNET

-381 SVNKELEEANKL
+381 SVNKELEESNKL
-393 NDDFNEKI
+393 NDEFNEKI

-424 QELQLNQLEKEL
+424 QELQLNQLEADLEL
-436 ETEKNINAENSAL
+436 EKNINAENSEL

-456 NTVLTANL
+456 NAALAANL
-464 EVEQEKTADLTDK
+464 EVEQE
-477 NAILAANLELEQGKT
+477 KT

-502 KEKHKIEIATLRSE
+502 KEKHKVEIATLRSE

-528 VARVKNKVAT
+528 VARVRNKVAT
-538 AVEHAIQAFRDNE
+538 AVEHAIQAFKDNQ

-562 AVSEYKLKELPGKIR
+562 AVSEYKLKELPGKL
-577 KIREEEAKKS
+577 KKVREEEATKS
-587 EKEIKA
+587 AKEIKA
-593 LTNDVSTLKTN
+593 LTNDVN
-604 VDTLTADK
+604 TLTADK

>member
-7 KTLKTY
+7 KGLKTY

-20 SNSGANNSDS
+20 SNSGANSSDS

-42 DAWSGIELTD
+42 DAWSGIEITD

-87 GGLKKFNNLHEL
+87 GGLKKFNKLHEL

-111 LDGVPKHQQ
+111 LDGVPKHLQ
-120 SKTREIIIRVM
+120 SKTREIIIREI
-131 SHPDFIYRKE
+131 SHPDFIFRKE

-177 DHFHIFRSAHCITD
+177 DHFHLFRSAHCITD

-203 FTPFINAA
+203 FIPFINAA

-236 INRALADAGIE
+236 INRALAAAGIE
-247 ATVEIGSLQEKIGA
+247 ATVTLGSLQEEIGA
-261 PEDLKSE
+261 TDEIKSE
-268 KIKKEAEEN
+268 KLKKEAEEN
-277 NEPFAEV
+277 NKPLADV
-284 AQKHI
+284 AQEHI
-289 NDQSL
+289 NDESL
-294 SEEDISDSLS
+294 DDEEISDSLMQ
-304 SHGNLDEESIEKLED
+304 HGNLSEQSIEKLES
-319 IIKKTAFDSVQQVKL
+319 IINKTAFDSNEQVRR
-334 KQSRIKDLMAEIVK
+334 KQAQIKELMAELV
-348 EEQEL
+348 EREQEL

-365 YIQTKNLLNET
+365 YIHAKNLLNET

-381 SVNKELEEANKL
+381 SVNKELEESNKL
-393 NDDFNEKI
+393 NDEFNEKI

-407 ISNLNDEL
+407 ISNLNDQL

-424 QELQLNQLEKEL
+424 QELQLNQLETEL
-436 ETEKNINAENSAL
+436 ETERNINAKNSAL

-464 EVEQEKTADLTDK
+464 EVEQEKTA
-477 NAILAANLELEQGKT
+477 
-492 AELTAENAEL
+492 ELTAENAEL
-502 KEKHKIEIATLRSE
+502 KEKHKVEIATLRSE

-528 VARVKNKVAT
+528 VARVRNKVAT
-538 AVEHAIQAFRDNE
+538 AVEHAIQAFKDNQ

-562 AVSEYKLKELPGKIR
+562 AVSEYKLKELPGKL
-577 KIREEEAKKS
+577 KKVREEEATKS
-587 EKEIKA
+587 AKEIKA
-593 LTNDVSTLKTN
+593 LTNDVN
-604 VDTLTADK
+604 TLTADK

>member
-131 SHPDFIYRKE
+131 SHPDFIFRKE

-177 DHFHIFRSAHCITD
+177 DHFHLFRSAHCITD

-277 NEPFAEV
+277 NEPFAKV

-393 NDDFNEKI
+393 NDEFNEKI

-424 QELQLNQLEKEL
+424 QELQLNQLETEL
-436 ETEKNINAENSAL
+436 ETERNINAKNSAL

-464 EVEQEKTADLTDK
+464 EVEQEKTA
-477 NAILAANLELEQGKT
+477 
-492 AELTAENAEL
+492 ELTAENAEL
-502 KEKHKIEIATLRSE
+502 KEKHKVEIATLRSE

-538 AVEHAIQAFRDNE
+538 AVEHAIQAFKDHQ

-562 AVSEYKLKELPGKIR
+562 AVSEYKLKELPGKL
-577 KIREEEAKKS
+577 KKVREEEATKS
-587 EKEIKA
+587 ANEIKA
-593 LTNDVSTLKTN
+593 LTNDVSILKTN
-604 VDTLTADK
+604 VETLTADK
-612 DTLQKDFDELFNA
+612 DTLQKDFDELFTA

>member
-7 KTLKTY
+7 KGLKTY

-20 SNSGANNSDS
+20 SNSGANSSDS

-42 DAWSGIELTD
+42 DAWSGIEITD

-87 GGLKKFNNLHEL
+87 GGLKKFNKLHEL

-111 LDGVPKHQQ
+111 LDGVPKHLQ
-120 SKTREIIIRVM
+120 SKTREIIIREI
-131 SHPDFIYRKE
+131 SHPDFIFRKE

-177 DHFHIFRSAHCITD
+177 DHFHLFRSAHCITD

-203 FTPFINAA
+203 FIPFINAA

-224 KDNKVRLIVENQ
+224 KDNKVRTIVENQ
-236 INRALADAGIE
+236 INMALAAAGIE
-247 ATVEIGSLQEKIGA
+247 ATVTLGSLQEEIGA
-261 PEDLKSE
+261 TDEIKSE
-268 KIKKEAEEN
+268 KLKKEAEEN
-277 NEPFAEV
+277 NKPLADV
-284 AQKHI
+284 AQEHI
-289 NDQSL
+289 NDESL
-294 SEEDISDSLS
+294 DDEEISDSLMQ
-304 SHGNLDEESIEKLED
+304 HGNLSEQSIEKLES
-319 IIKKTAFDSVQQVKL
+319 IINKTAFDSNEQVRR
-334 KQSRIKDLMAEIVK
+334 KQAQIKELMAELV
-348 EEQEL
+348 EREQEL

-365 YIQTKNLLNET
+365 YIHAKNLLNET

-381 SVNKELEEANKL
+381 SVNKELEESNKL
-393 NDDFNEKI
+393 NDEFNEKI

-424 QELQLNQLEKEL
+424 QELQLNQLETEL
-436 ETEKNINAENSAL
+436 ETERNINAKNSAL

-464 EVEQEKTADLTDK
+464 EVEQEKTA
-477 NAILAANLELEQGKT
+477 
-492 AELTAENAEL
+492 ELTAENAEL
-502 KEKHKIEIATLRSE
+502 KEKHKVEIATLRSE

-528 VARVKNKVAT
+528 VARVRNKVAT
-538 AVEHAIQAFRDNE
+538 AVEHAIQAFKDNQ

-562 AVSEYKLKELPGKIR
+562 AVSEYKLKELPGKLR
-577 KIREEEAKKS
+577 KVREEEAKKS

-604 VDTLTADK
+604 VNTLTADK

>member
-7 KTLKTY
+7 KGLKTY

-20 SNSGANNSDS
+20 SNSGANSSDS

-42 DAWSGIELTD
+42 DAWSGIEITD

-87 GGLKKFNNLHEL
+87 GGLKKFNKLHEL

-111 LDGVPKHQQ
+111 LDGVPKHLQ
-120 SKTREIIIRVM
+120 SKTREIIIREI
-131 SHPDFIYRKE
+131 SHPDFIFRKE

-177 DHFHIFRSAHCITD
+177 DHFHLFRSAHCITD

-203 FTPFINAA
+203 FIPFINAA

-224 KDNKVRLIVENQ
+224 KDNKVRTIVENQ
-236 INRALADAGIE
+236 INMALAAAGIE
-247 ATVEIGSLQEKIGA
+247 ATVTLGSLQEEIGA
-261 PEDLKSE
+261 TDEIKSE
-268 KIKKEAEEN
+268 KLKKEAEEN
-277 NEPFAEV
+277 NKPLADV
-284 AQKHI
+284 AQEHI
-289 NDQSL
+289 NDESL
-294 SEEDISDSLS
+294 DDEEISDSLMQ
-304 SHGNLDEESIEKLED
+304 HGNLSEQSIEKLES
-319 IIKKTAFDSVQQVKL
+319 IINKTAFDSNEQVRR
-334 KQSRIKDLMAEIVK
+334 KQAQIKELMAELV
-348 EEQEL
+348 EREQEL

-365 YIQTKNLLNET
+365 YIHAKNLLNET

-381 SVNKELEEANKL
+381 SVNKELEESNKL
-393 NDDFNEKI
+393 NDEFNEKI

-424 QELQLNQLEKEL
+424 QELQLNQLEADLEL
-436 ETEKNINAENSAL
+436 EKNINAENSAL

-464 EVEQEKTADLTDK
+464 EVEQEKTA
-477 NAILAANLELEQGKT
+477 
-492 AELTAENAEL
+492 ELTAENAEL
-502 KEKHKIEIATLRSE
+502 KEKHKVEIATLRSE

-528 VARVKNKVAT
+528 VARVRNKVAT
-538 AVEHAIQAFRDNE
+538 AVEHAIQAFKDNQ

-562 AVSEYKLKELPGKIR
+562 AVSEYKLKELPGKL
-577 KIREEEAKKS
+577 KKVREEEATKS
-587 EKEIKA
+587 AKEIKA
-593 LTNDVSTLKTN
+593 LTNDVN
-604 VDTLTADK
+604 TLTADK

>member
-7 KTLKTY
+7 KGLKTY

-20 SNSGANNSDS
+20 SNSGANSSDS

-42 DAWSGIELTD
+42 DAWSGIEITD

-87 GGLKKFNNLHEL
+87 GGLKKFNKLHEL

-111 LDGVPKHQQ
+111 LDGVPKHLQ
-120 SKTREIIIRVM
+120 SKTREIIIREI
-131 SHPDFIYRKE
+131 SHPDFIFRKE

-177 DHFHIFRSAHCITD
+177 DHFHLFRSAHCITD

-203 FTPFINAA
+203 FIPFINAA

-224 KDNKVRLIVENQ
+224 KDNKVRTVVENQ
-236 INRALADAGIE
+236 INMALAAAGIE
-247 ATVEIGSLQEKIGA
+247 ATVTLGSLQEEIGA
-261 PEDLKSE
+261 TDEIKSE
-268 KIKKEAEEN
+268 KLKKEAEEN
-277 NEPFAEV
+277 NKPLADV
-284 AQKHI
+284 AQEHI
-289 NDQSL
+289 NDESL
-294 SEEDISDSLS
+294 DDEEISDSLMQ
-304 SHGNLDEESIEKLED
+304 HGNLSEQSIEKLES
-319 IIKKTAFDSVQQVKL
+319 IINKTAFDSNEQVRR
-334 KQSRIKDLMAEIVK
+334 KQAQIKELMAELV
-348 EEQEL
+348 EREQEL

-365 YIQTKNLLNET
+365 YIHAKNLLNET

-381 SVNKELEEANKL
+381 AVNKELEESNKL
-393 NDDFNEKI
+393 NDEFNEKI

-424 QELQLNQLEKEL
+424 QELQLNQLEADLEL
-436 ETEKNINAENSAL
+436 EKNINAENSEL

-456 NTVLTANL
+456 NTDLTANL
-464 EVEQEKTADLTDK
+464 EVEQE
-477 NAILAANLELEQGKT
+477 KT

-502 KEKHKIEIATLRSE
+502 KEKHKVEIATLRSE

-538 AVEHAIQAFRDNE
+538 AVEHAIQAFKDNQ

-577 KIREEEAKKS
+577 KIREEEATKS
-587 EKEIKA
+587 ANEIKA
-593 LTNDVSTLKTN
+593 LTNDVSILKTN
-604 VDTLTADK
+604 VETLTADK

>member
-7 KTLKTY
+7 KGLKTY

-20 SNSGANNSDS
+20 SNSGANSSDS

-42 DAWSGIELTD
+42 DAWSGIEITD

-87 GGLKKFNNLHEL
+87 GGLKKFNKLHEL

-111 LDGVPKHQQ
+111 LDGVPKHLQ
-120 SKTREIIIRVM
+120 SKTREIIIREI
-131 SHPDFIYRKE
+131 SHPDFIFRKE

-177 DHFHIFRSAHCITD
+177 DHFHLFRSAHCITD

-203 FTPFINAA
+203 FIPFINAA

-224 KDNKVRLIVENQ
+224 KDNKVRTIVENQ
-236 INRALADAGIE
+236 INMALAAAGIE
-247 ATVEIGSLQEKIGA
+247 ATVTLGSLQEEIGA
-261 PEDLKSE
+261 TDEIKSE
-268 KIKKEAEEN
+268 KLKKEAEEN
-277 NEPFAEV
+277 NKPLADV
-284 AQKHI
+284 AQEHI
-289 NDQSL
+289 NDESL
-294 SEEDISDSLS
+294 DDEEISDSLMQ
-304 SHGNLDEESIEKLED
+304 HGNLSEQSIEKLES
-319 IIKKTAFDSVQQVKL
+319 IINKTAFDSNEQVRR
-334 KQSRIKDLMAEIVK
+334 KQAQIKELMAELV
-348 EEQEL
+348 EREQEL

-365 YIQTKNLLNET
+365 YIHAKNLLNET

-381 SVNKELEEANKL
+381 SVNKELEESNKL
-393 NDDFNEKI
+393 NDEFNEKI

-424 QELQLNQLEKEL
+424 QELQLNQLEADLEL
-436 ETEKNINAENSAL
+436 EKNINAENSEL

-456 NTVLTANL
+456 NAALAANL
-464 EVEQEKTADLTDK
+464 EVEQE
-477 NAILAANLELEQGKT
+477 KT

-502 KEKHKIEIATLRSE
+502 KEKHKVEIATLRSE

-528 VARVKNKVAT
+528 VARVRNKVAA
-538 AVEHAIQAFRDNE
+538 AVEHAIQAFKDNQ

-562 AVSEYKLKELPGKIR
+562 AVSEYKLKELPGKL
-577 KIREEEAKKS
+577 KKVREEEATKS
-587 EKEIKA
+587 AKEIKA
-593 LTNDVSTLKTN
+593 LTNDVN
-604 VDTLTADK
+604 TLTADK

>member
-7 KTLKTY
+7 KGLKTY

-20 SNSGANNSDS
+20 SNSGANSSDS

-42 DAWSGIELTD
+42 DAWSGIEITD

-87 GGLKKFNNLHEL
+87 GGLKKFNKLHEL

-111 LDGVPKHQQ
+111 LDGVPKHLQ
-120 SKTREIIIRVM
+120 SKTREIIIREI
-131 SHPDFIYRKE
+131 SHPDFIFRKE

-177 DHFHIFRSAHCITD
+177 DHFHLFRSAHCITD

-224 KDNKVRLIVENQ
+224 KDNKVRTVVENQ
-236 INRALADAGIE
+236 INMALAAAGIE
-247 ATVEIGSLQEKIGA
+247 ATVTLGSLQEEIGA
-261 PEDLKSE
+261 TDEIKSE
-268 KIKKEAEEN
+268 KLKKEAEEN
-277 NEPFAEV
+277 NKPLADV
-284 AQKHI
+284 AQEHI
-289 NDQSL
+289 NDESL
-294 SEEDISDSLS
+294 DDEEISDSLMQ
-304 SHGNLDEESIEKLED
+304 HGNLSEQSIEKLES
-319 IIKKTAFDSVQQVKL
+319 IINKTAFDSNEQVRR
-334 KQSRIKDLMAEIVK
+334 KQAQIKELMAELV
-348 EEQEL
+348 EREQEL

-365 YIQTKNLLNET
+365 YIHAKNLLNET

-381 SVNKELEEANKL
+381 SVNKELEESNKL
-393 NDDFNEKI
+393 NDEFNEKI

-424 QELQLNQLEKEL
+424 QELQLNQLETEL
-436 ETEKNINAENSAL
+436 ETERNINAENSAL

-456 NTVLTANL
+456 NTDLTANL
-464 EVEQEKTADLTDK
+464 EVEQE
-477 NAILAANLELEQGKT
+477 KT

-502 KEKHKIEIATLRSE
+502 KEKHKVEIATLRSE

-538 AVEHAIQAFRDNE
+538 AVEHAIQAFKDNQ

-577 KIREEEAKKS
+577 KIREEEATKS
-587 EKEIKA
+587 ANEIKA
-593 LTNDVSTLKTN
+593 LTNDVSILKTN
-604 VDTLTADK
+604 VETLTADK

-643 LKSNGINPDGDNSPK
+643 LKSNGINHDGDNSPK
-658 KPKNDNKI
+658 KPKNDKK

>member
-7 KTLKTY
+7 KGLKTY

-20 SNSGANNSDS
+20 SNSGANSSDS

-42 DAWSGIELTD
+42 DAWSGIEITD

-87 GGLKKFNNLHEL
+87 GGLKKFNKLHEL

-111 LDGVPKHQQ
+111 LDGVPKHLQ
-120 SKTREIIIRVM
+120 SKTREIIIREI
-131 SHPDFIYRKE
+131 SHPDFIFRKE

-177 DHFHIFRSAHCITD
+177 DHFHLFRSAHCITD

-203 FTPFINAA
+203 FIPFINAA

-224 KDNKVRLIVENQ
+224 KDNKVRTIVENQ
-236 INRALADAGIE
+236 INMALAAAGIE
-247 ATVEIGSLQEKIGA
+247 ATVTLGSLQEEIGA
-261 PEDLKSE
+261 TDEIKSE
-268 KIKKEAEEN
+268 KLKKEAEEN
-277 NEPFAEV
+277 NKPLADV
-284 AQKHI
+284 AQEHI
-289 NDQSL
+289 NDESL
-294 SEEDISDSLS
+294 DDEEISDSLMQ
-304 SHGNLDEESIEKLED
+304 HGNLSEQSIEKLES
-319 IIKKTAFDSVQQVKL
+319 IINKTAFDSNEQVRR
-334 KQSRIKDLMAEIVK
+334 KQAQIKELMAELV
-348 EEQEL
+348 EREQEL

-365 YIQTKNLLNET
+365 YIHAKNLLNET

-381 SVNKELEEANKL
+381 SVNKELEESNKL
-393 NDDFNEKI
+393 NDEFNEKI

-424 QELQLNQLEKEL
+424 QELQLNQLEADLEL
-436 ETEKNINAENSAL
+436 EKNINAKNSEL

-456 NTVLTANL
+456 NAALAANL
-464 EVEQEKTADLTDK
+464 EVEQE
-477 NAILAANLELEQGKT
+477 KT

-502 KEKHKIEIATLRSE
+502 KEKHKVEIATLRSE

-562 AVSEYKLKELPGKIR
+562 AVSEYKLKELPGKL
-577 KIREEEAKKS
+577 KKVREEEATKS
-587 EKEIKA
+587 AKEIKA
-593 LTNDVSTLKTN
+593 LTNDVN
-604 VDTLTADK
+604 TLTADK

-658 KPKNDNKI
+658 KPKNDKK

>member
-7 KTLKTY
+7 KGLKTY

-20 SNSGANNSDS
+20 SNSGVNSSDS

-42 DAWSGIELTD
+42 DAWSGIEITD

-87 GGLKKFNNLHEL
+87 GGLKKFNKLHEL

-111 LDGVPKHQQ
+111 LDGVPKHLQ
-120 SKTREIIIRVM
+120 SKTREIIIREI
-131 SHPDFIYRKE
+131 SHPDFIFRKE

-177 DHFHIFRSAHCITD
+177 DHFHLFRSAHCITD

-203 FTPFINAA
+203 FIPFINAA

-224 KDNKVRLIVENQ
+224 KDNKVRTIVENQ
-236 INRALADAGIE
+236 INMALAAAGIE
-247 ATVEIGSLQEKIGA
+247 ATVTLGSLQEEIGA
-261 PEDLKSE
+261 TDEIKSE
-268 KIKKEAEEN
+268 KLKKEAEEN
-277 NEPFAEV
+277 NKPLADV
-284 AQKHI
+284 AQEHI
-289 NDQSL
+289 NDESL
-294 SEEDISDSLS
+294 DDEEISDSLMQ
-304 SHGNLDEESIEKLED
+304 HGNLSEQSIEKLES
-319 IIKKTAFDSVQQVKL
+319 IINKTAFDSNEQVRR
-334 KQSRIKDLMAEIVK
+334 KQAQIKELMAELV
-348 EEQEL
+348 EREQEL

-365 YIQTKNLLNET
+365 YIHAKNLLNET

-381 SVNKELEEANKL
+381 SVNKELEESNKL
-393 NDDFNEKI
+393 NDEFNEKI

-424 QELQLNQLEKEL
+424 QELQLNQLETEL
-436 ETEKNINAENSAL
+436 ETERNINAKNSAL

-464 EVEQEKTADLTDK
+464 EVEQEKTA
-477 NAILAANLELEQGKT
+477 
-492 AELTAENAEL
+492 ELTAENAEL
-502 KEKHKIEIATLRSE
+502 KEKHKVEIATLRSE

-528 VARVKNKVAT
+528 VARVRNKVAT
-538 AVEHAIQAFRDNE
+538 AVEHAIQAFKDNQ

-562 AVSEYKLKELPGKIR
+562 AVSEYKLKELPGKL
-577 KIREEEAKKS
+577 KKVREEEATKS
-587 EKEIKA
+587 AKEIKA
-593 LTNDVSTLKTN
+593 LTNDVN
-604 VDTLTADK
+604 TLTADK

>member
-7 KTLKTY
+7 KGLKTY

-20 SNSGANNSDS
+20 SNSGANSSDS

-42 DAWSGIELTD
+42 DAWSGIEITD

-87 GGLKKFNNLHEL
+87 GGLKKFNKLHEL

-111 LDGVPKHQQ
+111 LDGVPKHLQ
-120 SKTREIIIRVM
+120 SKTREIIIREI
-131 SHPDFIYRKE
+131 SHPDFIFRKE

-177 DHFHIFRSAHCITD
+177 DHFHLFRSAHCITD

-203 FTPFINAA
+203 FIPFINAA

-224 KDNKVRLIVENQ
+224 KDNKVRTIVENQ
-236 INRALADAGIE
+236 INMALAAAGIE
-247 ATVEIGSLQEKIGA
+247 ATVTLGSLQEEIGA
-261 PEDLKSE
+261 TDEIKSE
-268 KIKKEAEEN
+268 KLKKEAEEN
-277 NEPFAEV
+277 NKPLADV
-284 AQKHI
+284 AQEHI
-289 NDQSL
+289 NDESL
-294 SEEDISDSLS
+294 DDEEISDSLMQ
-304 SHGNLDEESIEKLED
+304 HGNLSEQSIEKLES
-319 IIKKTAFDSVQQVKL
+319 IINKTAFDSNEQVRR
-334 KQSRIKDLMAEIVK
+334 KQAQIKELMAELV
-348 EEQEL
+348 EREQEL

-365 YIQTKNLLNET
+365 YIHAKNLLNET

-381 SVNKELEEANKL
+381 SVNKELEESNKL
-393 NDDFNEKI
+393 NDEFNEKI

-424 QELQLNQLEKEL
+424 QELQLNQLEADLEL
-436 ETEKNINAENSAL
+436 EKNINAKNSEL

-456 NTVLTANL
+456 NAALAANL
-464 EVEQEKTADLTDK
+464 EVEQE
-477 NAILAANLELEQGKT
+477 KT

-502 KEKHKIEIATLRSE
+502 KEKHKVEIATLRSE

-528 VARVKNKVAT
+528 VARVRNKVAT
-538 AVEHAIQAFRDNE
+538 AVEHAIQAFKDNQ

-562 AVSEYKLKELPGKIR
+562 AVSEYKLKELPGKL
-577 KIREEEAKKS
+577 KKVREEEATKS
-587 EKEIKA
+587 AKEIKA
-593 LTNDVSTLKTN
+593 LTNDVN
-604 VDTLTADK
+604 TLTADK

>member
-7 KTLKTY
+7 KGLKTY

-20 SNSGANNSDS
+20 SNSGANSSDS

-42 DAWSGIELTD
+42 DAWSGIEITD

-87 GGLKKFNNLHEL
+87 GGLKKFNKLHEL

-111 LDGVPKHQQ
+111 LDGVPKHLQ
-120 SKTREIIIRVM
+120 SKTREIIIREI
-131 SHPDFIYRKE
+131 SHPDFIFRKE

-177 DHFHIFRSAHCITD
+177 DHFHLFRSAHCITD

-203 FTPFINAA
+203 FIPFINAA

-236 INRALADAGIE
+236 INRALAAAGIE
-247 ATVEIGSLQEKIGA
+247 ATVTLGSLQEEIGA
-261 PEDLKSE
+261 TDEIKSE
-268 KIKKEAEEN
+268 KLKKEAEEN
-277 NEPFAEV
+277 NKPLADV
-284 AQKHI
+284 AQEHI
-289 NDQSL
+289 NDESL
-294 SEEDISDSLS
+294 DDEEISDSLMQ
-304 SHGNLDEESIEKLED
+304 HGNLSEQSIEKLES
-319 IIKKTAFDSVQQVKL
+319 IINKTAFDSNEQVRR
-334 KQSRIKDLMAEIVK
+334 KQAQIKELMAELV
-348 EEQEL
+348 EREQEL

-365 YIQTKNLLNET
+365 YIHAKNLLNET

-381 SVNKELEEANKL
+381 SVNKELEESNKL
-393 NDDFNEKI
+393 NDEFNEKI

-424 QELQLNQLEKEL
+424 QELQLNQLETEL
-436 ETEKNINAENSAL
+436 ETERNINAKNSAL

-464 EVEQEKTADLTDK
+464 EVEQEKTA
-477 NAILAANLELEQGKT
+477 
-492 AELTAENAEL
+492 ELTAENAEL
-502 KEKHKIEIATLRSE
+502 KEKHKVEIATLRSE

-528 VARVKNKVAT
+528 VARVRNKVAT
-538 AVEHAIQAFRDNE
+538 AVEHAIQAFKDNQ

-562 AVSEYKLKELPGKIR
+562 AVSEYKLKELPGKL
-577 KIREEEAKKS
+577 KKVREEEATKS
-587 EKEIKA
+587 AKEIKA
-593 LTNDVSTLKTN
+593 LTNDVN
-604 VDTLTADK
+604 TLTADK

-658 KPKNDNKI
+658 KPKNDKK

>member
-7 KTLKTY
+7 KGLKTY

-20 SNSGANNSDS
+20 SNSGANSSDS

-42 DAWSGIELTD
+42 DAWSGIEITD

-87 GGLKKFNNLHEL
+87 GGLKKFNKLHEL

-111 LDGVPKHQQ
+111 LDGVPKHLQ
-120 SKTREIIIRVM
+120 SKTREIIIREI
-131 SHPDFIYRKE
+131 SHPDFIFRKE

-177 DHFHIFRSAHCITD
+177 DHFHLFRSAHCITD

-203 FTPFINAA
+203 FIPFINAA

-224 KDNKVRLIVENQ
+224 KDNKVRTIVENQ
-236 INRALADAGIE
+236 INMALAAAGIE
-247 ATVEIGSLQEKIGA
+247 ATVTLGSLQEEIGA
-261 PEDLKSE
+261 TDEIKSE
-268 KIKKEAEEN
+268 KLKKEAEEN
-277 NEPFAEV
+277 NKPLADV
-284 AQKHI
+284 AQEHI
-289 NDQSL
+289 NDESL
-294 SEEDISDSLS
+294 DDEEISDSLMQ
-304 SHGNLDEESIEKLED
+304 HGNLSEQSIEKLES
-319 IIKKTAFDSVQQVKL
+319 IINKTAFDSNEQVRR
-334 KQSRIKDLMAEIVK
+334 KQAQIKELMAELV
-348 EEQEL
+348 EREQEL

-365 YIQTKNLLNET
+365 YIHAKNLLNET

-381 SVNKELEEANKL
+381 SVNKELEESNKL
-393 NDDFNEKI
+393 NDEFNEKI

-424 QELQLNQLEKEL
+424 QELQLNQLETEL
-436 ETEKNINAENSAL
+436 ETERNINAKNSAL
-449 ITTLTDK
+449 ITTLTGK

-464 EVEQEKTADLTDK
+464 EVEQEKTA
-477 NAILAANLELEQGKT
+477 
-492 AELTAENAEL
+492 ELTAENAEL
-502 KEKHKIEIATLRSE
+502 KEKHKVEIATLRSE

-528 VARVKNKVAT
+528 VARVRNKVAT
-538 AVEHAIQAFRDNE
+538 AVEHAIQAFKDNQ

-562 AVSEYKLKELPGKIR
+562 AVSEYKLKELPGKL
-577 KIREEEAKKS
+577 KKVREEEATKS
-587 EKEIKA
+587 AKEIKA
-593 LTNDVSTLKTN
+593 LTNDVN
-604 VDTLTADK
+604 TLTADK

>member
-7 KTLKTY
+7 KGLKTY

-20 SNSGANNSDS
+20 SNSGANSSDS

-42 DAWSGIELTD
+42 DAWSGIEITD

-87 GGLKKFNNLHEL
+87 GGLKKFNKLHEL

-111 LDGVPKHQQ
+111 LDGVPKHLQ
-120 SKTREIIIRVM
+120 SKTREIIIREI
-131 SHPDFIYRKE
+131 SHPDFIFRKE

-177 DHFHIFRSAHCITD
+177 DHFHLFRSAHCITD

-203 FTPFINAA
+203 FIPFINAA

-224 KDNKVRLIVENQ
+224 KDNKVRTIVENQ
-236 INRALADAGIE
+236 INMALAAAGIE
-247 ATVEIGSLQEKIGA
+247 ATVTLGSLQEEIGA
-261 PEDLKSE
+261 TDEIKSE
-268 KIKKEAEEN
+268 KLKKEAEEN
-277 NEPFAEV
+277 NKPLADV
-284 AQKHI
+284 AQEHI
-289 NDQSL
+289 NDESL
-294 SEEDISDSLS
+294 DDEEISDSLMQ
-304 SHGNLDEESIEKLED
+304 HGNLSEQSIEKLES
-319 IIKKTAFDSVQQVKL
+319 IINKTAFDSNEQVRR
-334 KQSRIKDLMAEIVK
+334 KQAQIKELMAELV
-348 EEQEL
+348 EREQEL

-365 YIQTKNLLNET
+365 YIHAKNLLNET

-381 SVNKELEEANKL
+381 SVNKELEESNKL
-393 NDDFNEKI
+393 NDEFNEKI

-424 QELQLNQLEKEL
+424 QELQLNQLETEL
-436 ETEKNINAENSAL
+436 ETERNINAKNSAL

-464 EVEQEKTADLTDK
+464 EVEQEKTA
-477 NAILAANLELEQGKT
+477 
-492 AELTAENAEL
+492 ELTAENAEL
-502 KEKHKIEIATLRSE
+502 KEKHKVEIATLRSE
-516 FAQKLVKYRKNF
+516 FAQKLAKYRKNF

-577 KIREEEAKKS
+577 KVREEEAKKS

-604 VDTLTADK
+604 VNTLTADK

>member
-7 KTLKTY
+7 KGLKTY

-20 SNSGANNSDS
+20 SNSGANSSDS

-42 DAWSGIELTD
+42 DAWSGIEITD

-87 GGLKKFNNLHEL
+87 GGLKKFNKLHEL

-111 LDGVPKHQQ
+111 LDGVPKHLQ
-120 SKTREIIIRVM
+120 SKTREIIIREI
-131 SHPDFIYRKE
+131 SHPDFIFRKE

-177 DHFHIFRSAHCITD
+177 DHFHLFRSAHCITD

-203 FTPFINAA
+203 FIPFINAA

-236 INRALADAGIE
+236 INRALAAAGIE
-247 ATVEIGSLQEKIGA
+247 ATVTLGSLQEEIGA
-261 PEDLKSE
+261 TDEIKSE
-268 KIKKEAEEN
+268 KLKKEAEEN
-277 NEPFAEV
+277 NKPLADV
-284 AQKHI
+284 AQEHI
-289 NDQSL
+289 NDESL
-294 SEEDISDSLS
+294 DDEEISDSLMQ
-304 SHGNLDEESIEKLED
+304 HGNLSEQSIEKLES
-319 IIKKTAFDSVQQVKL
+319 IINKTAFDSNEQVRR
-334 KQSRIKDLMAEIVK
+334 KQAQIKELMAELV
-348 EEQEL
+348 EREQEL

-365 YIQTKNLLNET
+365 YIHAKNLLNET

-436 ETEKNINAENSAL
+436 ETERNINAKNSAL

-464 EVEQEKTADLTDK
+464 EVEQEKTA
-477 NAILAANLELEQGKT
+477 
-492 AELTAENAEL
+492 ELTAENAEL
-502 KEKHKIEIATLRSE
+502 KEKHKVEIATLRSE

-528 VARVKNKVAT
+528 VARVRNKVAT
-538 AVEHAIQAFRDNE
+538 AVEHAIQAFKDNQ

-562 AVSEYKLKELPGKIR
+562 AVSEYKLKELPGKL
-577 KIREEEAKKS
+577 KKVREEEATKS
-587 EKEIKA
+587 AKEIKA
-593 LTNDVSTLKTN
+593 LTNDVN
-604 VDTLTADK
+604 TLTADK

-658 KPKNDNKI
+658 KPKNDKK

>member
-7 KTLKTY
+7 KGLKTY

-20 SNSGANNSDS
+20 SNSGANSSDS

-42 DAWSGIELTD
+42 DAWSGIEITD

-87 GGLKKFNNLHEL
+87 GGLKKFNKLHEL

-111 LDGVPKHQQ
+111 LDGVPKHLQ
-120 SKTREIIIRVM
+120 SKTREIIIREI
-131 SHPDFIYRKE
+131 SHPDFIFRKE

-177 DHFHIFRSAHCITD
+177 DHFHLFRSAHCITD

-203 FTPFINAA
+203 FIPFINAA

-224 KDNKVRLIVENQ
+224 KDNKVRTIVENQ
-236 INRALADAGIE
+236 INMALAAAGIE
-247 ATVEIGSLQEKIGA
+247 ATVTLGSLQEEIGA
-261 PEDLKSE
+261 TDEIKSE
-268 KIKKEAEEN
+268 KLKKEAEEN
-277 NEPFAEV
+277 NKPLADV
-284 AQKHI
+284 AQEHI
-289 NDQSL
+289 NDESL
-294 SEEDISDSLS
+294 DDEEISDSLMQ
-304 SHGNLDEESIEKLED
+304 HGNLSEQSIEKLES
-319 IIKKTAFDSVQQVKL
+319 IINKTAFDSNEQVRR
-334 KQSRIKDLMAEIVK
+334 KQAQIKELMAELV
-348 EEQEL
+348 EREQEL

-456 NTVLTANL
+456 NTVL
-464 EVEQEKTADLTDK
+464 
-477 NAILAANLELEQGKT
+477 AANLELEQGKT

-502 KEKHKIEIATLRSE
+502 KEKHKVEIATLRSE

-562 AVSEYKLKELPGKIR
+562 AVSEYKLKELPGKLR
-577 KIREEEAKKS
+577 KVREEEAKKS

-604 VDTLTADK
+604 VNTLTADK

>member
-7 KTLKTY
+7 KGLKTY

-20 SNSGANNSDS
+20 SNSGANSSDS

-42 DAWSGIELTD
+42 DAWSGIEITD

-87 GGLKKFNNLHEL
+87 GGLKKFNKLHEL

-111 LDGVPKHQQ
+111 LDGVPKHLQ
-120 SKTREIIIRVM
+120 SKTREIIIREI
-131 SHPDFIYRKE
+131 SHPDFIFRKE

-177 DHFHIFRSAHCITD
+177 DHFHLFRSAHCITD

-203 FTPFINAA
+203 FIPFINAA

-224 KDNKVRLIVENQ
+224 KDNKVRTIVENQ
-236 INRALADAGIE
+236 INMALAAAGIE
-247 ATVEIGSLQEKIGA
+247 ATVTLGSLQEEIGA
-261 PEDLKSE
+261 TDEIKSE
-268 KIKKEAEEN
+268 KLKKEAEEN
-277 NEPFAEV
+277 NKPLADV
-284 AQKHI
+284 AQEHI
-289 NDQSL
+289 NDESL
-294 SEEDISDSLS
+294 DDEEISDSLMQ
-304 SHGNLDEESIEKLED
+304 HGNLSEQSIEKLES
-319 IIKKTAFDSVQQVKL
+319 IINKTAFDSNEQVRR
-334 KQSRIKDLMAEIVK
+334 KQAQIKELMAELV
-348 EEQEL
+348 EREQEL

-365 YIQTKNLLNET
+365 YIHAKNLLNET

-381 SVNKELEEANKL
+381 SVNKDLEESNKL
-393 NDDFNEKI
+393 NDEFNEKI

-424 QELQLNQLEKEL
+424 QELQLNQLETEL
-436 ETEKNINAENSAL
+436 ETERNINAKNSAL

-464 EVEQEKTADLTDK
+464 EVEQEKTA
-477 NAILAANLELEQGKT
+477 
-492 AELTAENAEL
+492 ELTAENAEL
-502 KEKHKIEIATLRSE
+502 KEKHKVEIATLRSE

-528 VARVKNKVAT
+528 VARVRNKVAT
-538 AVEHAIQAFRDNE
+538 AVEHAIQAFKDNQ

-562 AVSEYKLKELPGKIR
+562 AVSEYKLKELPGKL
-577 KIREEEAKKS
+577 KKVREEEATKS
-587 EKEIKA
+587 AKEIKA
-593 LTNDVSTLKTN
+593 LTNDVN
-604 VDTLTADK
+604 TLTADK

>member
-7 KTLKTY
+7 KGLKTY

-20 SNSGANNSDS
+20 SNSGANSSDS

-37 DAYYI
+37 DTYYI
-42 DAWSGIELTD
+42 DAWSGIEITD

-87 GGLKKFNNLHEL
+87 GGLKKFNKLHEL

-111 LDGVPKHQQ
+111 LDGVPKHLQ
-120 SKTREIIIRVM
+120 SKTREIIIREI
-131 SHPDFIYRKE
+131 SHPDFIFRKE

-177 DHFHIFRSAHCITD
+177 DHFHLFRSAHCITD

-203 FTPFINAA
+203 FIPFINAA

-224 KDNKVRLIVENQ
+224 KDNKVRTIVENQ
-236 INRALADAGIE
+236 INMALAAAGIE
-247 ATVEIGSLQEKIGA
+247 ATVTLGSLQEEIGA
-261 PEDLKSE
+261 TDEIKSE
-268 KIKKEAEEN
+268 KLKKEAEEN
-277 NEPFAEV
+277 NKPLADV
-284 AQKHI
+284 AQEHI
-289 NDQSL
+289 NDESL
-294 SEEDISDSLS
+294 DDEEISDSLMQ
-304 SHGNLDEESIEKLED
+304 HGNLSEQSIEKLES
-319 IIKKTAFDSVQQVKL
+319 IINKTAFDSNEQVRR
-334 KQSRIKDLMAEIVK
+334 KQAQIKELMAELV
-348 EEQEL
+348 EREQEL

-365 YIQTKNLLNET
+365 YIHAKNLLNET

-381 SVNKELEEANKL
+381 SVNKELEESNKL
-393 NDDFNEKI
+393 NDEFNEKI

-424 QELQLNQLEKEL
+424 QELQLNQLETEL
-436 ETEKNINAENSAL
+436 ETERNINAKNSAL

-464 EVEQEKTADLTDK
+464 EVEQEKTA
-477 NAILAANLELEQGKT
+477 
-492 AELTAENAEL
+492 ELTAENAEL
-502 KEKHKIEIATLRSE
+502 KEKHKVEIATLRSE

-528 VARVKNKVAT
+528 VARVRNKVAT
-538 AVEHAIQAFRDNE
+538 AVEHAIQAFKDNQ

-562 AVSEYKLKELPGKIR
+562 AVSEYKLKELPGKL
-577 KIREEEAKKS
+577 KKVREEEATKS
-587 EKEIKA
+587 AKEIKA
-593 LTNDVSTLKTN
+593 LTNDVN
-604 VDTLTADK
+604 TLTADK

>member
-7 KTLKTY
+7 KGLKTY

-20 SNSGANNSDS
+20 SNSGANSSDS

-42 DAWSGIELTD
+42 DAWSGIEITD

-87 GGLKKFNNLHEL
+87 GGLKKFNKLHEL

-111 LDGVPKHQQ
+111 LDGVPKHLQ
-120 SKTREIIIRVM
+120 SKTREIIIREI
-131 SHPDFIYRKE
+131 SHPDFIFRKE

-177 DHFHIFRSAHCITD
+177 DHFHLFRSAHCITD

-203 FTPFINAA
+203 FIPFINAA

-224 KDNKVRLIVENQ
+224 KDNKVRTIVENQ
-236 INRALADAGIE
+236 INMALAAAGIE
-247 ATVEIGSLQEKIGA
+247 ATVTLGSLQEEIGA
-261 PEDLKSE
+261 TDEIKSE
-268 KIKKEAEEN
+268 KLKKEAEEN
-277 NEPFAEV
+277 NKPLADV
-284 AQKHI
+284 AQEHI
-289 NDQSL
+289 NDESL
-294 SEEDISDSLS
+294 DDEEISDSLMQ
-304 SHGNLDEESIEKLED
+304 HGNLSEQSIEKLES
-319 IIKKTAFDSVQQVKL
+319 IINKTAFDSNEQVRR
-334 KQSRIKDLMAEIVK
+334 KQAQIKELMAELV
-348 EEQEL
+348 EREQEL

-365 YIQTKNLLNET
+365 YIHAKNLLNET

-381 SVNKELEEANKL
+381 AVNKELEESNKL
-393 NDDFNEKI
+393 NDEFNEKI

-424 QELQLNQLEKEL
+424 QELQLNQLEADLEL
-436 ETEKNINAENSAL
+436 EKNINAENSEL

-456 NTVLTANL
+456 NAVLAANL
-464 EVEQEKTADLTDK
+464 EVEQE
-477 NAILAANLELEQGKT
+477 KT

-502 KEKHKIEIATLRSE
+502 KEKHKVEIATLRSE

-528 VARVKNKVAT
+528 VARVRNKVAT
-538 AVEHAIQAFRDNE
+538 AVEHAIQAFKDNQ

-562 AVSEYKLKELPGKIR
+562 AVSEYKLKELPGKL
-577 KIREEEAKKS
+577 KKVREEEATKS
-587 EKEIKA
+587 AKEIKA
-593 LTNDVSTLKTN
+593 LTNDVN
-604 VDTLTADK
+604 TLTADK

-658 KPKNDNKI
+658 KPKNDKK

>member
-7 KTLKTY
+7 KGLKTY

-20 SNSGANNSDS
+20 SNSGANSSDS

-42 DAWSGIELTD
+42 DAWSGIEITD

-87 GGLKKFNNLHEL
+87 GGLKKFNKLHEL

-111 LDGVPKHQQ
+111 LDGVPKHLQ
-120 SKTREIIIRVM
+120 SKTREIIIREI
-131 SHPDFIYRKE
+131 SHPDFIFRKE

-177 DHFHIFRSAHCITD
+177 DHFHLFRSAHCITD

-203 FTPFINAA
+203 FIPFINAA

-224 KDNKVRLIVENQ
+224 KDNKVRTIVENQ
-236 INRALADAGIE
+236 INMALAAAGIE
-247 ATVEIGSLQEKIGA
+247 ATVTLGSLQEEIGA
-261 PEDLKSE
+261 TDEIKSE
-268 KIKKEAEEN
+268 KLKKEAEEN
-277 NEPFAEV
+277 NKPLADV
-284 AQKHI
+284 AQEHI
-289 NDQSL
+289 NDESL
-294 SEEDISDSLS
+294 DDEEISDSLMQ
-304 SHGNLDEESIEKLED
+304 HGNLSEQSIEKLES
-319 IIKKTAFDSVQQVKL
+319 IINKTAFDSNEQVRR
-334 KQSRIKDLMAEIVK
+334 KQAQIKELMAELV
-348 EEQEL
+348 EREQEL

-365 YIQTKNLLNET
+365 YIHAKNLLNEI

-381 SVNKELEEANKL
+381 AVNKELEESNKL
-393 NDDFNEKI
+393 NDEFNEKI

-424 QELQLNQLEKEL
+424 QELQLNQLEADLEL
-436 ETEKNINAENSAL
+436 EKKINAENSEL

-456 NTVLTANL
+456 NAALAANL
-464 EVEQEKTADLTDK
+464 EVEQE
-477 NAILAANLELEQGKT
+477 KT

-502 KEKHKIEIATLRSE
+502 KEKHKVEIATLRSE

-528 VARVKNKVAT
+528 VARVRNKVAT
-538 AVEHAIQAFRDNE
+538 AVEHAIQAFKDNQ

-562 AVSEYKLKELPGKIR
+562 AVSEYKLKELPGKL
-577 KIREEEAKKS
+577 KKVREEEATKS
-587 EKEIKA
+587 AKEIKA
-593 LTNDVSTLKTN
+593 LTNDVN
-604 VDTLTADK
+604 TLTADK